1 VILMNARL
9 RRDAAAILLATL
21 LSPVSRAQT
30 VYTEDFT
37 GTTTSNPWY
46 FFNGACL
53 TASSTS
59 AGSSPGQIPG
69 CMGIRGS
76 YYNENLVGGF
86 AGVSGSTQT
95 LPDPSGNGA
104 LRFTNG
110 YPGGYA
116 QAGAIVSSNTFD
128 TGSGVQITFKTVTYR
143 GDSGG
148 GGRDGADGI
157 GFYLMDGAQPAGI
170 GAWGGS
176 LGYTCSNANPPY
188 DGLVGGYLGLG
199 IDEYGN
205 FLNQGDNTATGYGYV
220 PGRIGLR
227 GAGNVAWSWLNSN
240 YPGLYQSGWTA
251 AQRQQ
256 SVMYTCRNGYLTRYD
271 NNPLKINGNKVSVAD
286 YAVIPNAYKVL
297 SGVQIANE
305 AAMKRGDA
313 TPIFYNL
320 KITQDGLLSF
330 AYSINGGAY
339 QTVINKQDISASN
352 GPLPGS
358 FRFGF
363 AGSTGGST
371 NIHEIMCFKAAPA
384 DQSGSS
390 TSVNEKQAAKVET
403 GTQAYFAFY
412 NPNDWTGR
420 LTANSL
426 IDTAGIVT
434 VNTTANWDASCKLT
448 GVVAGDQC
456 PTTNV
461 LGPTAAQSP
470 ASRVM
475 LTWNGSQGIP
485 FEWANLS
492 SAQQTTLTA
501 GDAVVNANRLN
512 YLRGVR
518 TNEVNSAGVGLYRA
532 REGVLGDIV
541 DSSPTF
547 VGPPSSPYTATW
559 KDRLYPAAAAPETS
573 YLAFVAANQ
582 TRLNVVYG
590 GANDGWLHG
599 FRTGSFDTLGKFVDN
614 ATTPNDGVEVLAYMP
629 AAVLNSIHNTSD
641 STLDYSNTQYAH
653 NFYVDATPGTGDL
666 FYNGAW
672 HTWLAGGLGPGG
684 AAIYALDITNPA
696 ASNFTEANASSV
708 VVGEWNAATIT
719 CVNVA
724 SCGTNLGNTY
734 GTPQIRRFHNGM
746 WGVVF
751 GNGFG
756 SSTGDAGIY
765 VMTVDP
771 ASSATRFYYLSTGA
785 VGSNGIASVAS
796 ADLDGDQVADYIY
809 AGDLQGNVWRFDVTS
824 NDPTNWAAAASPM
837 FKAPAGQLI
846 TSKLLVVATAV
857 TGGPPRLLVEFGTG
871 RKVPLS
877 VSAPASYASGSHDLY
892 GVWDWDMTGW
902 NAKSAAQYQ
911 VLTSAATGLS
921 SPYTL
926 GKSNL
931 RQQTLT
937 IAASGVRNGT
947 NNPVCWQ
954 GSTDCSL
961 TANDRFG
968 WYVDLPGS
976 NEQIVFNP
984 IFFQGAFIV
993 DSSVPA
999 NNIPTSCT
1007 TNSDTGF
1014 TYVLAVGN
1022 GGTFTSTF
1030 NNRRDAMVNTVG
1042 VETDATGSPYV
1053 VTTAEQ
1059 TTNLIFQTVT
1069 GIPGSEQI
1077 NLPSN
1082 AKATRLTWVELR

>member
-1 VILMNARL
+1 
-9 RRDAAAILLATL
+9 
-21 LSPVSRAQT
+21 
-30 VYTEDFT
+30 
-37 GTTTSNPWY
+37 
-46 FFNGACL
+46 
-53 TASSTS
+53 
-59 AGSSPGQIPG
+59 
-69 CMGIRGS
+69 
-76 YYNENLVGGF
+76 
-86 AGVSGSTQT
+86 
-95 LPDPSGNGA
+95 
-104 LRFTNG
+104 
-110 YPGGYA
+110 
-116 QAGAIVSSNTFD
+116 
-128 TGSGVQITFKTVTYR
+128 
-143 GDSGG
+143 
-148 GGRDGADGI
+148 
-157 GFYLMDGAQPAGI
+157 
-170 GAWGGS
+170 
-176 LGYTCSNANPPY
+176 
-188 DGLVGGYLGLG
+188 
-199 IDEYGN
+199 
-205 FLNQGDNTATGYGYV
+205 
-220 PGRIGLR
+220 
-227 GAGNVAWSWLNSN
+227 
-240 YPGLYQSGWTA
+240 
-251 AQRQQ
+251 
-256 SVMYTCRNGYLTRYD
+256 
-271 NNPLKINGNKVSVAD
+271 
-286 YAVIPNAYKVL
+286 
-297 SGVQIANE
+297 
-305 AAMKRGDA
+305 
-313 TPIFYNL
+313 
-320 KITQDGLLSF
+320 
-330 AYSINGGAY
+330 
-339 QTVINKQDISASN
+339 
-352 GPLPGS
+352 
-358 FRFGF
+358 
-363 AGSTGGST
+363 
-371 NIHEIMCFKAAPA
+371 
-384 DQSGSS
+384 
-390 TSVNEKQAAKVET
+390 
-403 GTQAYFAFY
+403 
-412 NPNDWTGR
+412 
-420 LTANSL
+420 
-426 IDTAGIVT
+426 
-434 VNTTANWDASCKLT
+434 
-448 GVVAGDQC
+448 
-456 PTTNV
+456 
-461 LGPTAAQSP
+461 
-470 ASRVM
+470 
-475 LTWNGSQGIP
+475 
-485 FEWANLS
+485 
-492 SAQQTTLTA
+492 
-501 GDAVVNANRLN
+501 
-512 YLRGVR
+512 
-518 TNEVNSAGVGLYRA
+518 
-532 REGVLGDIV
+532 
-541 DSSPTF
+541 
-547 VGPPSSPYTATW
+547 
-559 KDRLYPAAAAPETS
+559 
-573 YLAFVAANQ
+573 
-582 TRLNVVYG
+582 
-590 GANDGWLHG
+590 
-599 FRTGSFDTLGKFVDN
+599 
-614 ATTPNDGVEVLAYMP
+614 
-629 AAVLNSIHNTSD
+629 
-641 STLDYSNTQYAH
+641 
-653 NFYVDATPGTGDL
+653 
-666 FYNGAW
+666 
-672 HTWLAGGLGPGG
+672 
-684 AAIYALDITNPA
+684 
-696 ASNFTEANASSV
+696 
-708 VVGEWNAATIT
+708 
-719 CVNVA
+719 VNVA